1 MQLYFVAHR
10 INGEAADYYAQL
22 TKNIEKH
29 FGLPALVRRSPAH
42 ITLKPPFTADDV
54 SGVRARLAELAAEM
68 PPLPLT
74 IRGFDTFRQRT
85 LYLHIVMAPEL
96 LERGSHLATELGE
109 LVDGKSVPLPIK
121 MHVSVARK
129 LAPGLYKRIMQYLE
143 ALPDPYFEST
153 FDNLTLFRNVG
164 GKWIVEETY
173 LLH

>member
-1 MQLYFVAHR
+1 
-10 INGEAADYYAQL
+10 
-22 TKNIEKH
+22 
-29 FGLPALVRRSPAH
+29 
-42 ITLKPPFTADDV
+42 
-54 SGVRARLAELAAEM
+54 
-68 PPLPLT
+68 
-74 IRGFDTFRQRT
+74 
-85 LYLHIVMAPEL
+85 MAPEL